1 MLHGGHFE
9 FAAAMLNFCMTSTV
23 ALATFINRF
32 SYLFTTYM
40 SILGFL
46 NLLLHVI
53 TTIY

>member
-9 FAAAMLNFCMTSTV
+9 FAAAMLNFCMASTV
-23 ALATFINRF
+23 ALAAFINRF

-53 TTIY
+53 TTIH